1 MTDTLHE
8 VFSKY
13 STNVGYIDQNIQDVN
28 EPGALGDTLLHLASF
43 LGDIDSIRILIGN
56 QADIDC
62 LGDLGYT
69 PLHLAVLG
77 NSLNAVNELLA
88 AGAEKLISNDFGE
101 FPWMS
106 ARILGFTQIAV
117 LLQAGVEKAD
127 DSVETEE
134 KIKERILD
142 FIDLQKGNF
151 E

>member
-1 MTDTLHE
+1 MITTLYD
-8 VFSKY
+8 VFTKY

-28 EPGALGDTLLHLASF
+28 EPGALGDTLIHLASF
-43 LGDIDSIRILIGN
+43 SGDIESIRMLIN
-56 QADIDC
+56 NEADIDC

-77 NSLNAVNELLA
+77 NSFNAVNFLLT
-88 AGAEKLISNDFGE
+88 AGAEKLIPNDFGE
-101 FPWMS
+101 SPWMS

-117 LLQAGVEKAD
+117 LLQTGEGKAD
-127 DSVETEE
+127 DAVETEE

-142 FIDLQKGNF
+142 FIDLQKSNF